1 MGLRI
6 ALWPRLPPGG
16 QGCQCF
22 ASLRAGGDGW
32 LADCGGM
39 GSLRHTGAPRF
50 MGMHRRRCRMPAQP
64 NGIPVTR
71 WSEQF

>member
-39 GSLRHTGAPRF
+39 GSLRHTGGTPFHGDAPAP
-50 MGMHRRRCRMPAQP
+50 MPYACAAKWHP
-64 NGIPVTR
+64 GYTV
-71 WSEQF
+71 E